1 MNGSFTL
8 QTLTFSLDILSSEW
22 LDVVIKRNMTMNFCE
37 KELQEYIFIL
47 TQLLRNL
54 LRHMLNEVCRKM
66 PNFPLTLISH
76 RTL

>member
-54 LRHMLNEVCRKM
+54 LSHMLNEVCHKM
-66 PNFPLTLISH
+66 PNFPPTLISH

>member
-22 LDVVIKRNMTMNFCE
+22 LDVAIKRNMTMNFCE

-54 LRHMLNEVCRKM
+54 LSHMLNEVCHKM

>member
-54 LRHMLNEVCRKM
+54 LSHMLNEVCHKM

>member
-54 LRHMLNEVCRKM
+54 LSHMLNEVCHKM
-66 PNFPLTLISH
+66 QNFPLTLISH
-76 RTL
+76 R

>member
-54 LRHMLNEVCRKM
+54 LSHMLNEVCHKM
-66 PNFPLTLISH
+66 PNFLLTLISH